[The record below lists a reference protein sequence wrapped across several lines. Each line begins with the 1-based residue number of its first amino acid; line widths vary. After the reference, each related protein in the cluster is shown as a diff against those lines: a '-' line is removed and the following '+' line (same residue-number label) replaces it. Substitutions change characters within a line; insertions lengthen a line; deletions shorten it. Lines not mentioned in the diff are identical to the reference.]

1 MNSTSIITLRPVVLA
16 VGFTILCGCAG
27 VPRPVQ
33 ELDEATAALQS
44 ARSIGAPQHAAQQ
57 WQIAQDKFGRASQ
70 MLEQKQNSGA
80 RRALQQVTVDA
91 RLAQAIA
98 QLQLRNAEQ
107 RTLQE
112 EIDELQKRIKEVEQS
127 TQGYVQE

>member
-1 MNSTSIITLRPVVLA
+1 
-16 VGFTILCGCAG
+16 
-27 VPRPVQ
+27 
-33 ELDEATAALQS
+33 
-44 ARSIGAPQHAAQQ
+44 
-57 WQIAQDKFGRASQ
+57 

-91 RLAQAIA
+91 RLAQAVA